1 MNLPETFHT
10 LTLFNDTTPLLSIFV
25 CLGKVPFPVFDS
37 LIIKLKKPN
46 TLTVAKSSQSNT
58 GTPLDQESKAIQ
70 CLKQPQEHFK
80 RIDTFHNIIL
90 SSNFCLNL
98 NFSLIQMH
106 RPRISI
112 QGEHLTNIQPFFFLF
127 YSIVITVC
135 YV

>member
-10 LTLFNDTTPLLSIFV
+10 LTLFNDITPLLSIFV
-25 CLGKVPFPVFDS
+25 CLGQVPFPVFDS

-46 TLTVAKSSQSNT
+46 TLIVAKSSQSNK
-58 GTPLDQESKAIQ
+58 GTPLDQESKGIQ
-70 CLKQPQEHFK
+70 CLEQPQEHFK
-80 RIDTFHNIIL
+80 CIDTFHNIIL
-90 SSNFCLNL
+90 SSNFYLNL

-106 RPRISI
+106 CPRISI